1 MSNDVLVRIGEDGDA
16 DSLAMFN
23 IAMAWETEQKRLS
36 PSVVARGVRTLLE
49 NPRHGFYVVGEIDH
63 EVVGS
68 LMVTYEWSDWRCAS
82 FWWIQSVYVKPGFRK
97 QGVFRRLYEFVKEK
111 ASKEANI
118 CGFRLYAE
126 KDNAAAQDTYR
137 RIGMNRI
144 PYVLYEESFQGRK
157 SHVEL

>member
-1 MSNDVLVRIGEDGDA
+1 
-16 DSLAMFN
+16 
-23 IAMAWETEQKRLS
+23 
-36 PSVVARGVRTLLE
+36 
-49 NPRHGFYVVGEIDH
+49 
-63 EVVGS
+63 
-68 LMVTYEWSDWRCAS
+68 
-82 FWWIQSVYVKPGFRK
+82 
-97 QGVFRRLYEFVKEK
+97 VKEK